1 MYFPVAEFKI
11 PQIGLYN
18 HLSYLQYHP
27 NFPLLTDGHSD
38 KKITWGNLQLSF
50 SACEWKQT
58 SIYSIW
64 VQSYQKEF
72 HKSI

>member
-1 MYFPVAEFKI
+1 MYFPVDEFKI

-38 KKITWGNLQLSF
+38 KKNYLGQFTAFVL
-50 SACEWKQT
+50 CM
-58 SIYSIW
+58 
-64 VQSYQKEF
+64 
-72 HKSI
+72 